1 MDSNNQDFSSTVL
14 TAVAKKREWFD
25 TVLLPKIQDNYRL
38 HLTCVNTIIEALVK
52 KSLINHDPYKKDK
65 KISSI
70 VLPDD
75 HSFNENE
82 RATQLGIRL
91 SDYQSMLDYICNYM
105 KFTVEQLNTEKIR
118 KLLDLNAVFSW
129 NNLSPNSPKINSRSL
144 FICISEAKNG
154 SQPLQVAMINDSL
167 SKTKEALDIINA
179 GLLELSNFIREL
191 YKCDIRRTILQN
203 KDFDRT
209 KYNANE
215 MLGEI
220 KRLFPSCMPKRP
232 FATDLVNEVIAEET
246 SPNKAD
252 LQTKLLAKFKIEDN
266 GKSEQKKNTVTTHD
280 ILMDALRILG
290 TSNEQYAVIQDKLNT
305 NHNIIQNGRK
315 SFGDKFARFWRKVF
329 GLPEKPEE
337 YQVTLIDPTTKES
350 KKEKLNYTEYYENLT
365 KRIKY
370 YSAIVSKQ
378 SLVYQKLDAQED
390 TKTLEFLNKQMTD
403 NNQLQ
408 ISLSALDEF
417 FKSNAPV
424 ADRSKIKGIKM
435 DLSIIKNILIKVNQ
449 YRAEYVA
456 MLEEK
461 EQMMKLGITE

>member
-25 TVLLPKIQDNYRL
+25 TVLLPKVQDNYRL
-38 HLTCVNTIIEALVK
+38 HLTCVNTIIDVLVK
-52 KSLINHDPYKKDK
+52 KSLINPDPYKKDK

-118 KLLDLNAVFSW
+118 KLLELNAVFNW

-144 FICISEAKNG
+144 FICISEAKNN
-154 SQPLQVAMINDSL
+154 SPALQTAMINDSL
-167 SKTKEALDIINA
+167 SKTKEALDIITA
-179 GLLELSNFIREL
+179 GLQELNDFIREL

-203 KDFDRT
+203 KDFDKT
-209 KYNANE
+209 KANSAQ
-215 MLGEI
+215 MLEEI

-232 FATDLVNEVIAEET
+232 FATDLVNEVVAEET
-246 SPNKAD
+246 SPNKAE
-252 LQTKLLAKFKIEDN
+252 LQAKLLGKFKIEDS
-266 GKSEQKKNTVTTHD
+266 GKTEQKKNTVTSHD

-290 TSNEQYAVIQDKLNT
+290 SSSEQYSVILDKITT
-305 NHNIIQNGRK
+305 NHNIIQSGRK
-315 SFGDKFARFWRKVF
+315 SFGDKVVRLLRKVF

-337 YQVTLIDPTTKES
+337 YQVLLIDPTTKES
-350 KKEKLNYTEYYENLT
+350 KKEKLNYTEFHDNLA

-370 YSAIVSKQ
+370 YSAITSKQ
-378 SLVYQKLDAQED
+378 SLVFQRLDAQED
-390 TKTLEFLNKQMTD
+390 TKSLEFLNKQMTD
-403 NNQLQ
+403 NNQMQ
-408 ISLSALDEF
+408 IVLSALDEF

-424 ADRSKIKGIKM
+424 SDRSKIKGLKM
-435 DLSIIKNILIKVNQ
+435 DLSMVKNILIKVNQ

-456 MLEEK
+456 LLEEK

>member
-1 MDSNNQDFSSTVL
+1 MDSNTQDFNSTVI

-52 KSLINHDPYKKDK
+52 KSLINPDPYKKDK

-75 HSFNENE
+75 HNFNENE

-118 KLLDLNAVFSW
+118 KLLDLNSVFTW

-144 FICISEAKNG
+144 FICISEAKNN

-167 SKTKEALDIINA
+167 SKTKEALDIINS
-179 GLLELSNFIREL
+179 GLQELGGFIREL

-203 KDFDRT
+203 KEFDQA

-215 MLGEI
+215 MMAEI

-246 SPNKAD
+246 SQNKAE
-252 LQTKLLAKFKIEDN
+252 LQAKLLAKFKIEDN
-266 GKSEQKKNTVTTHD
+266 AKTEQKKNTVTSHD

-290 TSNEQYAVIQDKLNT
+290 ASNEQYNVILDKLNT

-315 SFGDKFARFWRKVF
+315 TFSDKFFRFWRKVF
-329 GLPEKPEE
+329 GMAEKPEE
-337 YQVTLIDPTTKES
+337 YMIHMIDPTTKES
-350 KKEKLNYTEYYENLT
+350 KKEKLNYTEFYENLG

-370 YSAIVSKQ
+370 YAAMVSKQ
-378 SLVYQKLDAQED
+378 SLVYQKLDAQEE

-403 NNQLQ
+403 NNQMQ
-408 ISLSALDEF
+408 IVLSALDEF

-424 ADRSKIKGIKM
+424 SDRAKIKGLKM

-449 YRAEYVA
+449 YRAEYIA
-456 MLEEK
+456 LLEEK
-461 EQMMKLGITE
+461 EQMAKLGITE

>member
-1 MDSNNQDFSSTVL
+1 MDSNTQDFNSTVI

-25 TVLLPKIQDNYRL
+25 TVLLPKVQDNYRL

-52 KSLINHDPYKKDK
+52 KSLINPDPDKKDK

-118 KLLDLNAVFSW
+118 KLLDLNSVFTW

-144 FICISEAKNG
+144 FICISEAKNN

-167 SKTKEALDIINA
+167 SKTKEALDIINS
-179 GLLELSNFIREL
+179 GLQELGGFIREL

-203 KDFDRT
+203 KEFDQA

-215 MLGEI
+215 MLAEI

-232 FATDLVNEVIAEET
+232 FATDLVNEVVAEET
-246 SPNKAD
+246 SQNKAE
-252 LQTKLLAKFKIEDN
+252 LQAKLLAKFKIEDN
-266 GKSEQKKNTVTTHD
+266 AKTEQKKNTVTAHD

-290 TSNEQYAVIQDKLNT
+290 ASNEQYNVILEKLNT

-315 SFGDKFARFWRKVF
+315 TFSDKFIRFWRKVF
-329 GLPEKPEE
+329 GMAEKPEE
-337 YQVTLIDPTTKES
+337 YMIHMIDPTTKES
-350 KKEKLNYTEYYENLT
+350 KKEKLNYTEFYENLG
-365 KRIKY
+365 KRVKY
-370 YSAIVSKQ
+370 YAAMVSKQ
-378 SLVYQKLDAQED
+378 SLVYQKLDAQEE

-403 NNQLQ
+403 NNQMQ
-408 ISLSALDEF
+408 VVLSALDEF

-424 ADRSKIKGIKM
+424 SDRSKIKGLKM

-456 MLEEK
+456 LLEEK
-461 EQMMKLGITE
+461 EQMAKLGITE

>member
-1 MDSNNQDFSSTVL
+1 MDSNTQDFNSTVI

-52 KSLINHDPYKKDK
+52 KSLINPDPYKKDK

-118 KLLDLNAVFSW
+118 KLLDLNSVFTW

-144 FICISEAKNG
+144 FICISEAKNN

-167 SKTKEALDIINA
+167 SKTKEALDIINS
-179 GLLELSNFIREL
+179 GLQELGGFIREL

-203 KDFDRT
+203 KEFDQA

-215 MLGEI
+215 MLSEI

-246 SPNKAD
+246 SQNKAE
-252 LQTKLLAKFKIEDN
+252 LQAKLLAKFKIEDN
-266 GKSEQKKNTVTTHD
+266 AKTEQKKNTVTSHD

-290 TSNEQYAVIQDKLNT
+290 ASNEQYNVILDKLNT

-315 SFGDKFARFWRKVF
+315 TFSDRFFRFWRKVF
-329 GLPEKPEE
+329 GMAEKPEE
-337 YQVTLIDPTTKES
+337 YMIHMIDPTTKES
-350 KKEKLNYTEYYENLT
+350 KKEKLNYTEFYENLG

-370 YSAIVSKQ
+370 YAAMVSKQ
-378 SLVYQKLDAQED
+378 SLVYQKLDAQEE

-403 NNQLQ
+403 NNQMQ
-408 ISLSALDEF
+408 IVLSALDEF
-417 FKSNAPV
+417 FKSNAPIS
-424 ADRSKIKGIKM
+424 DRAKIKGLKM

-456 MLEEK
+456 LLEEK
-461 EQMMKLGITE
+461 EQMAKLGITE